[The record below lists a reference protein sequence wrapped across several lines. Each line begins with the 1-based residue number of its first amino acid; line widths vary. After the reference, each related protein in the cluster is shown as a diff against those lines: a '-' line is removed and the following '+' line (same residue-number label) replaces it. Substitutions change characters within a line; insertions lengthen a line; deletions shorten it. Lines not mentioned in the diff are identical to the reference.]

1 MKSSQLTFSSVTA
14 LLSISLMV
22 GCGDKAAQQPATQ
35 QSGTEADSGHGHPHE
50 GEGTHGHPHEGEGSH
65 SHGAGP
71 HDGTLADWGGGKYH
85 VEFTVD
91 HNKKE
96 ATVYVLGGDEKTPEP
111 ITAETLLLTIKK
123 PKLQF
128 DLLPVPMDGESGGK
142 SSRFV
147 GTHDGL
153 ATVMEYEGT
162 MSAEVDGTPYA
173 GNFKEEAHGHAAG
186 HSHGEDD
193 ALVWEGEAKELDGLT
208 IKLGHHGK
216 HLHAGEEVEPA
227 VSITRGSEAVSDA
240 KVFNALFSA
249 DGKTELAREVATVY
263 EPTTEEEPAHYAQGA
278 LPIPK
283 GVNSVVIRF
292 RVVPSGGDAATFD
305 VPVTV
310 E

>member
-1 MKSSQLTFSSVTA
+1 MKKPQFTLSSVAA
-14 LLSISLMV
+14 LISVSMFV
-22 GCGDKAAQQPATQ
+22 GCDDKAAQPPVATP
-35 QSGTEADSGHGHPHE
+35 SGTSSTPESEHGHPHE
-50 GEGTHGHPHEGEGSH
+50 GGAAHGG
-65 SHGAGP
+65 HGAGP

-91 HNKKE
+91 HDKKE
-96 ATVYVLGGDEKTPEP
+96 ATVYVLGSDEKSPEP
-111 ITAETLLLTIKK
+111 ITAASILLTIKK
-123 PKLQF
+123 PQLQI
-128 DLLPVPMDGESGGK
+128 DMLPVPLDGESGGK

-173 GNFKEEAHGHAAG
+173 GNFKEEPHGAHSGHG

-193 ALVWEGEAKELDGLT
+193 ALVWEGEPKEHAGLT

-227 VSITRGSEAVSDA
+227 VSITRGEEAVSDA

-249 DGKTELAREVATVY
+249 DGKTELVKEVATVY

-278 LPIPK
+278 LAIPK
-283 GVNSVVIRF
+283 SVTGVVIRF
-292 RVVPSGGDAATFD
+292 RVVPSGADAVTFD
-305 VPVTV
+305 VPVTIAD
-310 E
+310 

>member
-1 MKSSQLTFSSVTA
+1 MKTSHLTFSSVAT

-22 GCGDKAAQQPATQ
+22 GCGDKTAEQPAAQ
-35 QSGTEADSGHGHPHE
+35 QSGTSSTSETD
-50 GEGTHGHPHEGEGSH
+50 HGHPHEGEGSH
-65 SHGAGP
+65 GHGAGP

-91 HNKKE
+91 HAKKE
-96 ATVYVLGGDEKTPEP
+96 ATVYVLGSDEKTPEP
-111 ITAETLLLTIKK
+111 ITAETLLLTITE
-123 PKLQF
+123 PQLQI
-128 DLLPVPMDGESGGK
+128 DLLPVPLDGESGGK

-173 GNFKEEAHGHAAG
+173 GNFKEEAHGHAGG

-193 ALVWEGEAKELDGLT
+193 ALVWEGEPKEHAGLT
-208 IKLGHHGK
+208 IKLGHHAK

-227 VSITRGSEAVSDA
+227 VSITRGGEAVSDA

-249 DGKTELAREVATVY
+249 DGKTELIEEVATVY
-263 EPTTEEEPAHYAQGA
+263 EPTTEEEPAHYAQGTLA
-278 LPIPK
+278 IPK
-283 GVNSVVIRF
+283 GVTDVVIRF
-292 RVVPSGGDAATFD
+292 RVVPSGADAVTFD

>member
-1 MKSSQLTFSSVTA
+1 MKSSLTSLPVAA
-14 LLSISLMV
+14 LLSAALIV
-22 GCGDKAAQQPATQ
+22 GCSEQTAETTTAPE
-35 QSGTEADSGHGHPHE
+35 SGTTANSGSDHVHPHK
-50 GEGTHGHPHEGEGSH
+50 GAGSH
-65 SHGAGP
+65 THGAGP

-91 HNKKE
+91 HDRKE
-96 ATVYVLGGDEKTPEP
+96 ATVYVLGSDEKTPEP
-111 ITAETLLLTIKK
+111 ISAESLLLTIKN
-123 PKLQF
+123 PQLQT
-128 DLLPVPMDGESGGK
+128 DLMPVPLDGESDGK

-162 MSAEVDGTPYA
+162 ISAEVDGTPYA
-173 GNFKEEAHGHAAG
+173 GNFREEANGHASG

-193 ALVWEGEAKELDGLT
+193 ALVWEGEPKEHAGLV

-227 VSITRGSEAVSDA
+227 ISITRDGEPVSDA

-249 DGKTELAREVATVY
+249 DGKTELVKEVATVY
-263 EPTTEEEPAHYAQGA
+263 EPTTEEEPAHYAQGG
-278 LPIPK
+278 LMIPA
-283 GVNSVVIRF
+283 GSSEVIIRF
-292 RVVPSGGDAATFD
+292 RVVPSGADPKTFD
-305 VPVTV
+305 VRVSV